1 MSMKAPWKKRQ
12 KGGFTLIEVAIA
24 VVLIVM
30 VGTAAIA
37 SLRVGMKTMGGTES
51 AATAAAAIREFRE
64 FTFQDTIEDLDARDD
79 QSFAATLGS
88 GGAMPGAD
96 DFTLLVDVQPVDD
109 DDPAVLVTAAD
120 SRSRVVTVTA
130 FHDGTRIME
139 AAWLVAEH

>member
-1 MSMKAPWKKRQ
+1 MKKNQVSR
-12 KGGFTLIEVAIA
+12 KGGFTLIEVSIA

-37 SLRVGMKTMGGTES
+37 SLRVGMKTMGGTEA

-64 FTFQDTIEDLDARDD
+64 FTFQDTIATLDTRDGVTYP
-79 QSFAATLGS
+79 ATLGS
-88 GGAMPGAD
+88 GGTMPSAD

-109 DDPAVLVTAAD
+109 DNPAVLVLASESDT
-120 SRSRVVTVTA
+120 RVVNITA
-130 FHDGTRIME
+130 FFDGTRIME

>member
-1 MSMKAPWKKRQ
+1 MKQKYKNQA

-37 SLRVGMKTMGGTES
+37 SLRVGMKTMGGTEA

-64 FTFQDTIEDLDARDD
+64 FTFQDTIDDLDARNGL
-79 QSFAATLGS
+79 SYPATLGS
-88 GGAMPGAD
+88 GGTMPD
-96 DFTLLVDVQPVDD
+96 SEDFSLLINVQPVDD
-109 DDPAVLVTAAD
+109 NDPALLVTAAD
-120 SRSRVVTVTA
+120 SRTRVVNVTA
-130 FHDGTRIME
+130 FYDGTRILE